1 MNGQAGVIALG
12 PAVKL
17 RYEPENVEQ
26 HNMVGISV
34 QVHEYMSTRVY
45 EYMSTVVNKYIST

>member
-1 MNGQAGVIALG
+1 MSGQAGVSALG

-17 RYEPENVEQ
+17 RIEPENVEQ

-34 QVHEYMSTRVY
+34 QVPEYMSTRVY
-45 EYMSTVVNKYIST
+45 EYMSTKENEYIST